1 MLPGRKGREVVL
13 ADAANADEI
22 VEQIEDLVETR
33 GSSAALS
40 GEEYRRRLW
49 NAFEQDPLLAREAK
63 DLPYGS
69 GSGYENPRLDGNAY
83 VFCVKIAG
91 HAQPW
96 FRLVPATADW
106 EPVYIDGVPAVEAD
120 PRNADTLRALIAAD
134 PGGPRTPRWM
144 DDTVY
149 DRAYDAWAVA
159 QESIHERWQELTD
172 PNNLQP
178 ESPKA
183 FRDAFDLVR
192 AEGGF
197 LDDQRGT
204 LARLRAVPSTKVAK
218 SVRRALNEGRTARE
232 QIELVLAE
240 LDAAG
245 IQAPPPVKPLPAVAI
260 GEVRLVAWMA
270 VKGHAR
276 S

>member
-1 MLPGRKGREVVL
+1 VL
-13 ADAANADEI
+13 VDAATPDEI
-22 VEQIEDLVETR
+22 VEQIEELVETR

-49 NAFEQDPLLAREAK
+49 NAFDQDAVLAREAK

-69 GSGYENPRLDGNAY
+69 GSGYENARLDGNGY

-96 FRLVPATADW
+96 FRLVPVTDEW
-106 EPVYIDGVPAVEAD
+106 EPLFVDGD
-120 PRNADTLRALIAAD
+120 PDVQADTLRALITAD
-134 PGGPRTPRWM
+134 PGGARTPRWM
-144 DDTVY
+144 NDVVY

-159 QESIHERWQELTD
+159 QERIHARWQELTD

-178 ESPKA
+178 DSPKP

-197 LDDQRGT
+197 LDDQRGM
-204 LARLRAVPSTKVAK
+204 LQRLRAVPSRKVEKA
-218 SVRRALNEGRTARE
+218 VRRALNDGRTARE
-232 QIELVLAE
+232 RIELVLGE

-245 IQAPPPVKPLPAVAI
+245 IQAPPPVKPLPSVAL

-270 VKGHAR
+270 VKGGLQRH

>member
-1 MLPGRKGREVVL
+1 MLV
-13 ADAANADEI
+13 
-22 VEQIEDLVETR
+22 
-33 GSSAALS
+33 
-40 GEEYRRRLW
+40 
-49 NAFEQDPLLAREAK
+49 
-63 DLPYGS
+63 
-69 GSGYENPRLDGNAY
+69 
-83 VFCVKIAG
+83 
-91 HAQPW
+91 
-96 FRLVPATADW
+96 
-106 EPVYIDGVPAVEAD
+106 D

-134 PGGPRTPRWM
+134 PGGSRTPRWM
-144 DDTVY
+144 NDTVY

-218 SVRRALNEGRTARE
+218 AVRRALNEGRTARE
-232 QIELVLAE
+232 QIELVLAQ
-240 LDAAG
+240 LDVAG
-245 IQAPPPVKPLPAVAI
+245 IQSPPPVKPLPSVAL

-270 VKGHAR
+270 VKGRPALP
-276 S
+276 